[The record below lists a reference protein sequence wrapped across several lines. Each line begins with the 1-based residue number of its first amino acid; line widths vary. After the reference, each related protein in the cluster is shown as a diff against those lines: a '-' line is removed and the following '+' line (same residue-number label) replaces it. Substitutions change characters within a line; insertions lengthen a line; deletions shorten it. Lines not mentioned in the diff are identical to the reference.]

1 MMVVATS
8 QEAPIRRLAVVGV
21 GLMGGS
27 LALAARRAAG
37 VSQVVG
43 YDPDAAAL
51 DEALR
56 REVITETAGSAADA
70 AAGADL
76 VVISAPVRSI
86 PRLIEEVANAQ
97 PRPRLI
103 TDIGSTKSAIIS
115 GLSGEA
121 RRRYIGGH
129 PICGAETSGV
139 RFARAEMFTGATY
152 FLCAP
157 ADARAEA
164 YEQMHNFVT
173 RLGARAV
180 PIDADAHDR
189 VMALVSHVPHVLANV
204 LMREVG
210 QFEAGGRRAL
220 FSVGPSFKDLTRV
233 AGANPRVWRDIF
245 LENRSA
251 LRDSLRVLAAE
262 ILHFCDFLEAR
273 DESAVGASI
282 NSAARFRKELLRHE
296 DIAPQSLY
304 RVVARIPDQPG
315 VLSRA
320 LTALGNA
327 DINVEDLTLH
337 HFNRETGGDLV
348 LYVSGEEA
356 ATVTTT
362 LLEDLGYP
370 TVMTRPDDH
379 DD

>member
-1 MMVVATS
+1 MELSTS
-8 QEAPIRRLAVVGV
+8 QVTPVRRLAVVGV

-27 LALAARRAAG
+27 VALAARRAG
-37 VSQVVG
+37 VTEVAG

-51 DEALR
+51 QEALR
-56 REVITETAGSAADA
+56 REVLTRAAPSAAEA

-86 PRLIEEVANAQ
+86 PRLIEEVVNAH

-103 TDIGSTKSAIIS
+103 TDIGSTKSSVIA

-121 RRRYIGGH
+121 RRRFIGGH
-129 PICGAETSGV
+129 PVCGAETSGV
-139 RFARAEMFTGATY
+139 RFARAEMFDGATY
-152 FLCAP
+152 FLCSP
-157 ADARAEA
+157 PDSRAEA
-164 YEQMHNFVT
+164 YEQMHAFVT
-173 RLGARAV
+173 GLGARAV

-189 VMALVSHVPHVLANV
+189 LMALVSHVPHVLANV

-220 FSVGPSFKDLTRV
+220 YSVGPSFKDLTRV
-233 AGANPRVWRDIF
+233 AGSNPRIWRDIF
-245 LENRSA
+245 LENRAA
-251 LRDSLRVLAAE
+251 LRDSLRVVAAE
-262 ILHFCDFLEAR
+262 IMHFCDFLEGQ
-273 DESAVGASI
+273 DERSVTASI
-282 NSAARFRKELLRHE
+282 ISASNYRKELLQHE
-296 DIAPQSLY
+296 DIAPQSLF

-327 DINVEDLTLH
+327 NINVEDLTLH

-356 ATVTTT
+356 AFTATS
-362 LLEDLGYP
+362 LLGELGYP
-370 TVMTRPDDH
+370 TVMTRPPEDD
-379 DD
+379 D